1 MCLNDLCI
9 GAVTPPPCSASVPI
23 PTELA
28 KAIKEEL
35 KASSDVFEDPKRVL
49 LARRNAQTLA
59 WAICLFGGSGPVPD
73 VTCSRSRYSRPD
85 FTRDKSAQN
94 SRHRVCCSG
103 SCCSTGEYEAN
114 FSEHSS
120 DSHMI
125 QPAQSSCYT
134 IGYHAIWTKGTSG
147 VDKHV

>member
-85 FTRDKSAQN
+85 FTRNQSTKS
-94 SRHRVCCSG
+94 SGHCICCG
-103 SCCSTGEYEAN
+103 GGCCCTGEYETN
-114 FSEHSS
+114 FIEHGC
-120 DSHMI
+120 DSQMGH
-125 QPAQSSCYT
+125 PAQSSCNT
-134 IGYHAIWTKGTSG
+134 TGYHASWTKGQ
-147 VDKHV
+147 VA